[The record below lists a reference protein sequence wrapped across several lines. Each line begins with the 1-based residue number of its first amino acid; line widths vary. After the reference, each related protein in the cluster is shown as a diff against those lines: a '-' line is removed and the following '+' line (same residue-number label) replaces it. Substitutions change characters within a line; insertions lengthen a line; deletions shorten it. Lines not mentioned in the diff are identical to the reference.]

1 MCSKLEARRLRPSC
15 RRQFHVNRPRDFTGF
30 SCVVLPPRRADANPE
45 LLDLLGV
52 AHSIIR
58 DRAESFISSDAN
70 RPRYTYLLLEGL
82 ARCFSEI
89 SS

>member
-1 MCSKLEARRLRPSC
+1 MNPPTPTPTRP
-15 RRQFHVNRPRDFTGF
+15 TGL
-30 SCVVLPPRRADANPE
+30 SADPE
-45 LLDLLGV
+45 LFDLLGV

-70 RPRYTYLLLEGL
+70 RPRYTYFLLEGL